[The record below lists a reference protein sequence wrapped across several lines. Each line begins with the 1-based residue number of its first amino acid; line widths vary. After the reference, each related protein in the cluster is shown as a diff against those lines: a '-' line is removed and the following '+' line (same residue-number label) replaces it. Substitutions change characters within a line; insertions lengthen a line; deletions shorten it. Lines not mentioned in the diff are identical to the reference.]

1 MSCYI
6 IISRGLLA
14 CLIGSISILYYYND
28 PFYSVLDA
36 SETIELEFAGG
47 LFVTSLVWLEIV
59 IRVNCNIDGASVKRG
74 LLERWFETEISPIHW
89 STSTVH
95 YRVLRRRLGVVSSF
109 TGVVRV

>member
-47 LFVTSLVWLEIV
+47 SFGTSLVDGLEIV
-59 IRVNCNIDGASVKRG
+59 IRVNYND
-74 LLERWFETEISPIHW
+74 RWSFGYTRSFG
-89 STSTVH
+89 TV
-95 YRVLRRRLGVVSSF
+95 
-109 TGVVRV
+109 